1 MPRAERNGKRKK
13 DQATTIASKCSRIA
27 SFFNTHQQQ
36 GEGTRVPIWPKASIP
51 PNNSDRDLINH
62 LKAVPEILK
71 EHLKETIPRGPR
83 GDSPQGDSPQGDS
96 PQGESSQGDSP
107 QGESSQGDSPQGES
121 SQGDSPQGESSQ
133 GDSPQG
139 ESSQG
144 DSPQG
149 ESSQGDSPQGDSP
162 QGESSQGDSPQG
174 ESSQGDSPQGESSQG
189 DSPQGDSSQ
198 GEVQKEVA
206 ALDKNYE
213 EQKIDNSTNGVS
225 SHYYHGIKLSST
237 GIIAPFSE
245 LQKFK
250 AYISHG

>member
-51 PNNSDRDLINH
+51 PNNSNRDVINH

-83 GDSPQGDSPQGDS
+83 GDSPQGDS
-96 PQGESSQGDSP
+96 
-107 QGESSQGDSPQGES
+107 
-121 SQGDSPQGESSQ
+121 
-133 GDSPQG
+133 
-139 ESSQG
+139 
-144 DSPQG
+144 
-149 ESSQGDSPQGDSP
+149 
-162 QGESSQGDSPQG
+162 
-174 ESSQGDSPQGESSQG
+174 
-189 DSPQGDSSQ
+189 SQ

-213 EQKIDNSTNGVS
+213 EQKIDTSTNGVS
-225 SHYYHGIKLSST
+225 SHSYHGIKLSLT
-237 GIIAPFSE
+237 GIVAQFSE
-245 LQKFK
+245 LQKFE

>member
-1 MPRAERNGKRKK
+1 MPRAERNEKGKK
-13 DQATTIASKCSRIA
+13 DQATTIASKCSKIA
-27 SFFNTHQQQ
+27 SFFNTQQQQ
-36 GEGTRVPIWPKASIP
+36 GEGTRVPVWPKASIP
-51 PNNSDRDLINH
+51 PNNSDHDVINH

-71 EHLKETIPRGPR
+71 EHLKETIPRGP
-83 GDSPQGDSPQGDS
+83 
-96 PQGESSQGDSP
+96 
-107 QGESSQGDSPQGES
+107 
-121 SQGDSPQGESSQ
+121 Q

-149 ESSQGDSPQGDSP
+149 ESSQGDSPQGDSS
-162 QGESSQGDSPQG
+162 QGDSPQGDSPQG
-174 ESSQGDSPQGESSQG
+174 ESSQGDSS
-189 DSPQGDSSQ
+189 QGDSSQ

-225 SHYYHGIKLSST
+225 SHYYHGIKLSLT

-245 LQKFK
+245 LQKFE